1 MFPFALGA
9 VVIATVIL
17 TAFLVLMRRRHGG
30 KAARER
36 AWLQQ
41 HGTAIVA
48 TVTEIQCKQAWRYG
62 EHWHRSTWNG
72 NLEQDKTWQNYY
84 DVTAEW
90 LHPATRRVY
99 TFHWQTWADEQT
111 RPPSRGEQRRMLL
124 DLRQPEHYALDLLD
138 SEAPPASL
146 GVPFPSCLTV
156 VIAPPLANLTIA
168 REGGRRYGG

>member
-62 EHWHRSTWNG
+62 EHWHRSTWNS
-72 NLEQDKTWQNYY
+72 NLEREK
-84 DVTAEW
+84 
-90 LHPATRRVY
+90 PGRAT
-99 TFHWQTWADEQT
+99 TT
-111 RPPSRGEQRRMLL
+111 
-124 DLRQPEHYALDLLD
+124 
-138 SEAPPASL
+138 
-146 GVPFPSCLTV
+146 
-156 VIAPPLANLTIA
+156 
-168 REGGRRYGG
+168 